1 MTQVYEDNF
10 KVVSKYV
17 HATSRGH
24 EVIQTALGMQ
34 LKAQDY
40 LFPYY
45 RDDAMLLSIGM
56 TPYELMLQVLAKKED
71 PFSGGRTY
79 YCHPS
84 LRDDDKPK
92 IPHQSSATGM
102 QAIPATGV
110 AMGFWYQEAEKLLG
124 RQSSEVGDLRNVVDS
139 YINTQLNEQKPSQA
153 TETDEDIDFY
163 SDPEKAMSRAID
175 NHPSVR
181 AAEQSTRAYQQ
192 QTSMARLKE
201 GHPDIQEIVADPKF
215 AEWIHASNIRKK
227 MFVAADQ
234 HFDVEAANELFS
246 LWKDRSGAIKQ
257 TIQAEK
263 DGRQKAVKDGS
274 TGYTRGNPD
283 STTSKKIYRRADII
297 KLMKTDPERYLAL
310 SDDIQKAYAE
320 KRVK

>member
-1 MTQVYEDNF
+1 MAAVILENEDLNNERFDSLEGMDEGTTLGAQESIEQDNPVPQASPESQVPDKYSGKSLED
-10 KVVSKYV
+10 VVRM
-17 HATSRGH
+17 H
-24 EVIQTALGMQ
+24 
-34 LKAQDY
+34 
-40 LFPYY
+40 
-45 RDDAMLLSIGM
+45 
-56 TPYELMLQVLAKKED
+56 
-71 PFSGGRTY
+71 
-79 YCHPS
+79 
-84 LRDDDKPK
+84 
-92 IPHQSSATGM
+92 
-102 QAIPATGV
+102 
-110 AMGFWYQEAEKLLG
+110 QEAEKLLG

-139 YINTQLNEQKPSQA
+139 YINTQLNDQRPTQA
-153 TETDEDIDFY
+153 TDTDEDIDFY

-181 AAEQSTRAYQQ
+181 AAEQSTRAYHQ

-201 GHPDIQEIVADPKF
+201 GHPDMQEIVTDPRF
-215 AEWIHASNIRKK
+215 SEWIQASNIRTK

-257 TIQAEK
+257 TLQAEK
-263 DGRQKAVKDGS
+263 DGRQKAVKEGS

-283 STTSKKIYRRADII
+283 SSTSKKIYRRADII

-310 SDDIQKAYAE
+310 SDDITKAYAE